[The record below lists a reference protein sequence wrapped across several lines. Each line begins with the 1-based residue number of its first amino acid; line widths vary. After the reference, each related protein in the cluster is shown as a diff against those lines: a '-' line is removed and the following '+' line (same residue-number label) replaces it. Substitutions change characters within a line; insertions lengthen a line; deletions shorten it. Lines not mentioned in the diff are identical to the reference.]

1 MVGVLHTVSGM
12 WQLEDRVL
20 LEVAKD
26 FFRELKDGEG
36 WLMGRE
42 RRRLCMLVYRAA

>member
-12 WQLEDRVL
+12 WQLEDRVS
-20 LEVAKD
+20 LEVVKE

-36 WLMGRE
+36 WLMGE
-42 RRRLCMLVYRAA
+42 RGGGSAC